1 MVFERLDLSKWM
13 VFRFAGH
20 KVQEKMSKRVLGTV
34 LCNFLPCRASGN
46 RAPARGRKQGGGSEN
61 RKHRPSSGPG
71 CEKNAMLD
79 RPAPDFFWVLNCFA
93 AVAKT
98 LLLEGTASCQE
109 FIFKPQLHTLCMQSS
124 SRKSNLSVGC

>member
-20 KVQEKMSKRVLGTV
+20 KVQEKMSKRVL
-34 LCNFLPCRASGN
+34 
-46 RAPARGRKQGGGSEN
+46 GRKQGGGSEN